1 MERGREQPPGSAPTA
16 VPRPA
21 RRVAHAPV
29 CRCRKPPSKLRVIC
43 ASFSSAFFVAYSSQI
58 AHGMHCTFD
67 ADFCLRTRLR
77 RPSHGQ
83 RRAVLDVVKALAAL
97 DPAGFGLD
105 DACAQ
110 LESSTYVM
118 AEEARPHFG
127 VARMRQ
133 QSYGE
138 DLVDAIGHPSAVS
151 PDAER

>member
-29 CRCRKPPSKLRVIC
+29 PVSQTAIETASDLRAF
-43 ASFSSAFFVAYSSQI
+43 ASALFVAYSSQI
-58 AHGMHCTFD
+58 AHGMRCTFD

-77 RPSHGQ
+77 RPSHDQ

-110 LESSTYVM
+110 LEGSTYVM
-118 AEEARPHFG
+118 VEEARCVFP
-127 VARMRQ
+127 
-133 QSYGE
+133 Y
-138 DLVDAIGHPSAVS
+138 
-151 PDAER
+151 